1 MIRNVSYEVF
11 KNLVIEFLNEQN
23 ILKPFEENLIK
34 HKELN
39 LDKYILDFYE
49 ENPSMDHFILASFY
63 WKNTKEGYCFWEII
77 NDNYFAFLAN
87 REKAFWYD

>member
-1 MIRNVSYEVF
+1 MIKNVSYEVF

-23 ILKPFEENLIK
+23 ILKPFKENLIK
-34 HKELN
+34 HKGLS
-39 LDKYILDFYE
+39 LDQYLFDFYE
-49 ENPSMDHFILASFY
+49 KNSSMNDFILSSFY
-63 WKNTKEGYCFWEII
+63 WRNTKEGYCFWEII

>member
-1 MIRNVSYEVF
+1 MIKDVSCEVF
-11 KNLVIEFLNEQN
+11 KNSIIEFLNEQN

-34 HKELN
+34 HKKLS

-49 ENPSMDHFILASFY
+49 ENSSMDHFILASFY
-63 WKNTKEGYCFWEII
+63 WRNTEEGCSFWEII
-77 NDNYFAFLAN
+77 NDKYFAFLAN

>member
-1 MIRNVSYEVF
+1 MIKNVSYEVF

-34 HKELN
+34 YKELS
-39 LDKYILDFYE
+39 LVEYIFDFYN
-49 ENPSMDHFILASFY
+49 ENPSMDYFILASFY
-63 WKNTKEGYCFWEII
+63 WRNTKEGYCFWEII

-87 REKAFWYD
+87 REKEFWYD

>member
-1 MIRNVSYEVF
+1 MIKDVSYEVF

-34 HKELN
+34 LKELS
-39 LDKYILDFYE
+39 LDKYILDFYKTQS
-49 ENPSMDHFILASFY
+49 SMNDFILGSFY
-63 WKNTKEGYCFWEII
+63 WRNTKEDYCFWEII

-87 REKAFWYD
+87 REKEFWYD